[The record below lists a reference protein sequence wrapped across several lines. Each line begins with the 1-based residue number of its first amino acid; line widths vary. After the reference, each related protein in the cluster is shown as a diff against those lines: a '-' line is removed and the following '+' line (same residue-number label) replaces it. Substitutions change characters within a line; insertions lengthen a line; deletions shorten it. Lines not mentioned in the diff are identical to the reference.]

1 MSSGSERYRTVV
13 RRYHVRHHQ
22 FVVLGLALA
31 ASIVLLAGFLL
42 GRQAAFSGSGIDPV
56 KYREQGKALRAALA
70 ESAELNRQVG
80 VMAARHDVDRAALEL
95 VRQELAEQKELIAG
109 LEEGVRFYR
118 SLMTPG
124 EIAQGFSLRSI
135 ELVLRDE
142 PGRYGFRIV
151 AQQEA
156 RKHSTLQ
163 GELYAEIT
171 GQQAGQARSYPLFEL
186 SPDIEHS
193 VLPLRFRYFQSIE
206 GDLVLPEGF
215 EPQAV
220 SVVAT
225 VTAPRKAEVREQYPW
240 QVQERFTHV
249 GK

>member
-1 MSSGSERYRTVV
+1 VSSDSGRYRTVV

-22 FVVLGLALA
+22 FVVLALA
-31 ASIVLLAGFLL
+31 VLASVVLVVGFLL
-42 GRQAAFSGSGIDPV
+42 GRQAAFSGSGIDP
-56 KYREQGKALRAALA
+56 KQYREQGKSLRAALA
-70 ESAELNRQVG
+70 EGAELNRQVG
-80 VMAARHDVDRAALEL
+80 VMVARHEVDRAALEM
-95 VRQELAEQKELIAG
+95 VRQELAEQKEQIAG

-124 EIAQGFSLRSI
+124 EIAQGFSLRAV
-135 ELVLRDE
+135 ELVPRDE

-163 GELYAEIT
+163 GELYAELI
-171 GQQAGQARSYPLFEL
+171 GDQAGESRSIPLFEL
-186 SPDIEHS
+186 SPDVEHR

-215 EPQAV
+215 APQAI

-225 VTAPRKAEVREQYPW
+225 VTAPRRAEVREHYPW